1 MYRFSRIYSAKMLA
15 IVLTVIVLSLTRAVD
30 SENNMTQCPN
40 GCNCHLIYDDSH
52 LTVDC
57 VGYSLP
63 VEQLSRDM
71 NLFLSDNHII
81 ERLAYLSITNTPLTR
96 VPTSVCQLLNLQSLY
111 LDHNR
116 LIELPDNCFTQLK
129 KLVMLSLT
137 RNSIVG
143 LQDGLFDG
151 LQNMV
156 TLDLSLNYIA
166 SIGLRLFSN
175 ASDLTSLRSLDLSG
189 NRLTSLEPWWY
200 HRCFQG
206 SESSPVKILLSWNR
220 ISNFTNEI
228 QFHFRC
234 EMKRP
239 HCYIDLYNNNIIHI
253 MDILS
258 GWNISFSEGLC
269 LMNVVAPDQVAQL
282 RVNIARHAP
291 YVCDC
296 IDFPF
301 YKLASIIP
309 AFSVGLNGVLCDDYR
324 EVISI
329 SLMEFVCDLT
339 NRCPSRCR
347 CVYRPE
353 NSTLHV
359 YCSST
364 NLSTLPLEVPP
375 LPKSYVKYKLDFSNN
390 KRLRHLEHRPY
401 FVNTSF
407 LDVSNCGLTEITMAV
422 WKYVSRFTVAN
433 FQGNKL
439 HSFPRPVST
448 MNISAR
454 LLLGSN
460 PWTCSCDNSWM
471 ITWLQSLSGQISD
484 PGDIICS
491 SPARMYGRNVLKST
505 ENDFCVDPVHN
516 AQRNLTLAVSVAS
529 TIVAVLVVLVIV
541 GLMIYKLRVKF
552 YRRWKFHPFD
562 RDECV
567 GEDMDFDVFLCCSSE
582 DHNPDGLRILELLE
596 SNGYRVCYHL
606 RDFLAGSPIADNMI
620 QSIQHSKRTVCLL
633 STNFLQRYRSNFT
646 LFVIYNR
653 YQDMFRHL
661 LFSATGISML

>member
-1 MYRFSRIYSAKMLA
+1 MLA
-15 IVLTVIVLSLTRAVD
+15 FVLAVILLSLTRAED
-30 SENNMTQCPN
+30 SVKNMTQCPN
-40 GCNCHLIYDDSH
+40 GCKCKPNPVDPFDNH

-57 VGYSLP
+57 GDYSLP
-63 VEQLSRDM
+63 TEQLSRELD
-71 NLFLSDNHII
+71 LLLSADHIV
-81 ERLAYLSITNTPLTR
+81 ECLKYLSITNTPLTR

-111 LDHNR
+111 LDYNR
-116 LIELPDNCFTQLK
+116 LTELPDNCFTKLTQL
-129 KLVMLSLT
+129 VTLSST
-137 RNSIVG
+137 RNPIAG

-151 LQNMV
+151 LQNLV
-156 TLDLSLNYIA
+156 TLDLSHNYIA
-166 SIGLRLFSN
+166 SIGLRVFSN
-175 ASDLTSLRSLDLSG
+175 ASDLTSLRSLDLRS
-189 NRLTSLEPWWY
+189 NKLTSLEPWWY
-200 HRCFQG
+200 YRCILG
-206 SESSPVKILLSWNR
+206 SVSSPVRITLSGNP
-220 ISNFTNEI
+220 ISNFTNEM

-234 EMKRP
+234 GMKRP
-239 HCYIDLYNNNIIHI
+239 YGKLDLTGNDIIHI
-253 MDILS
+253 IDIIH
-258 GWNISFSEGLC
+258 GWDIGVLEVLC
-269 LMNVVAPDQVAQL
+269 LANIRQHPRF
-282 RVNIARHAP
+282 RVDIARYRP

-296 IDFPF
+296 IDFQF
-301 YKLASIIP
+301 YKIHSLAP
-309 AFSVGLNGVLCDDYR
+309 QDCLLDGVRCDGMR

-329 SLMEFVCDLT
+329 PLIEFVCELT
-339 NRCPSRCR
+339 DQCPPRCR

-364 NLSTLPLEVPP
+364 NLTSLPLEVPP
-375 LPKSYVKYKLDFSNN
+375 LPKSYVKYKLDLSNN

-529 TIVAVLVVLVIV
+529 TIVAVLVILVIV
-541 GLMIYKLRVKF
+541 GLVIYKLRVKF